1 MKKLV
6 SIILTILMI
15 TGLCTTAVYALPVE
29 DYIETWVIT
38 DNGDNININM
48 LQYPQ
53 VATVSVSSGRDINMN
68 QPVLE
73 EKVIEAELEK
83 SQKYLQAF
91 KSGTVIPELALNAI
105 NQSFRAVYIVTL
117 KNCIVCGYTVSELK
131 PGRLTE
137 PVKAVI
143 RLNAD
148 IMKVERAATNAE
160 TILMDYTGRL
170 DTGKLFINGTEYNDS
185 AVFSGFDGFS
195 MVTESTIGL
204 KQYGGALFNNS
215 GMSLEYDK
223 IGALPNWLANV
234 DIKSGSASGIN
245 PVCKLRYELSSTLGS
260 DRLVLEADLTA
271 NGQRLEI
278 PEIKHRVFCNYDFR
292 VHDLKF
298 VSPSASSDVKPI
310 LTINPLV
317 RDTTILRMASDLGWG
332 ENWVTT
338 FGKMTLKQD
347 GANVTGEYG
356 NPVETLEGTIS
367 GSKLS
372 GTWHDSFSTGRFE
385 FTMAADG
392 SSFTG
397 TIFTRL
403 WESGV
408 PLSGEATGNK

>member
-6 SIILTILMI
+6 SIVLTILVI
-15 TGLCTTAVYALPVE
+15 TGLFATAVYALPVE

-53 VATVSVSSGRDINMN
+53 VTIVSVNSGRDTNIN

-73 EKVIEAELEK
+73 EMVIEAELEK

-91 KSGTVIPELALNAI
+91 KSGTVIPELVLNAV
-105 NQSFRAVYIVTL
+105 NQSFRPVYIVTL
-117 KNCIVCGYTVSELK
+117 QNCVVCGYTVSELK

-137 PVKAVI
+137 PVRAVI
-143 RLNAD
+143 WLSAD
-148 IMKVERAATNAE
+148 KMKVERAATNAAP
-160 TILMDYTGRL
+160 ILMDYTGRL
-170 DTGKLFINGTEYNDS
+170 DTGKLFINGTEYTDS

-204 KQYGGALFNNS
+204 KQYGGPLFNNS

-234 DIKSGSASGIN
+234 DIKNGSASGIN
-245 PVCKLRYELSSTLGS
+245 PVCKLRYELSNTLGS
-260 DRLVLEADLTA
+260 DQLVLEADLIA
-271 NGQRLEI
+271 NGQRLEV
-278 PEIKHRVFCNYDFR
+278 PEIKHRVFCNYEFR
-292 VHDLKF
+292 VHDLNF
-298 VSPSASSDVKPI
+298 VSPSASSDVKPV
-310 LTINPLV
+310 LTVNPLI
-317 RDTTILRMASDLGWG
+317 RDTTILRRASDLGWG
-332 ENWVTT
+332 GNWVTT
-338 FGKMTLKQD
+338 FGKMTLRQD

-356 NPVETLEGTIS
+356 NPVETIVGTIS

-372 GTWHDSFSTGRFE
+372 GTWHDSFSTGKFE

-392 SSFTG
+392 RSFIG
-397 TIFTRL
+397 TMYNQALGERGTFE
-403 WESGV
+403 WSGDR
-408 PLSGEATGNK
+408 E